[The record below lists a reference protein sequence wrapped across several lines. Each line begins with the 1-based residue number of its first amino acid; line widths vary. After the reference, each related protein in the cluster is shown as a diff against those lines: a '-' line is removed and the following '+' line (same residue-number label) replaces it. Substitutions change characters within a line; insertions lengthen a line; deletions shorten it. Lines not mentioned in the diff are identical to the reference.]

1 MIQQQTH
8 WRNLKQQA
16 IDGELQMDYDAG
28 SALRKECEVLLTQLQ
43 RFHDDAASLGHLA
56 GYGGLPSA
64 LDIKRKFELKASGGE
79 NNDSAVA
86 RLDEMVEVV
95 TLMRDTYAAMIGEL
109 TETDQ
114 QNSSQTTA
122 AGEGLR

>member
-1 MIQQQTH
+1 MSDQLAQWQ
-8 WRNLKQQA
+8 NLKQQA
-16 IDGELQMDYDAG
+16 IDGTVSIEYDLG
-28 SALRKECEVLLTQLQ
+28 SDLRRECETLLTALRDY
-43 RFHDDAASLGHLA
+43 RDDARSLGRLS

-64 LDIKRKFELKASGGE
+64 LDMQKKFELKATGGE
-79 NNDSAVA
+79 NGDSAVA
-86 RLDEMVEVV
+86 RIEGLIAIAE
-95 TLMRDTYAAMIGEL
+95 TMRDTYAAMIGEL

>member
-1 MIQQQTH
+1 MTDQQQH
-8 WRNLKQQA
+8 WQNLKQNA
-16 IDGELQMDYDAG
+16 IDGDLRVEHDAG
-28 SALRKECEVLLTQLQ
+28 AALQQECQTLLVALGTLRRQ
-43 RFHDDAASLGHLA
+43 AAGLSHLA

-64 LDIKRKFELKASGGE
+64 LDMKAKFEKKASGGE
-79 NNDSAVA
+79 NGDSAVD
-86 RLDEMVEVV
+86 RLDGMIEVV

-109 TETDQ
+109 QETDQ

>member
-1 MIQQQTH
+1 MSDDKKH
-8 WRNLKQQA
+8 WQSLKQQA
-16 IDGELQMDYDAG
+16 IEGNLHIDHDLGA
-28 SALRKECEVLLTQLQ
+28 ALRHECETLITSLQL
-43 RFHDDAASLGHLA
+43 RRRTATNLNHLA

-64 LDIKRKFELKASGGE
+64 LDMKAKFEKKASGGE
-79 NNDSAVA
+79 NGDSAVD
-86 RLDEMVEVV
+86 RLDRMIEVV

-109 TETDQ
+109 QETDQ